1 MPMKSILSYLLDNK
15 VARVSTSDEPLR
27 GNSVFE
33 DGKQALEKAE
43 IEMLFQTILKEKQN
57 DLPAGR
63 K

>member
-1 MPMKSILSYLLDNK
+1 MPMKSFLSYLMDNK
-15 VARVSTSDEPLR
+15 VVRVSTSDESLQ

-43 IEMLFQTILKEKQN
+43 VEMLFQNILKEKQN
-57 DLPAGR
+57 DLLTDR